1 MKRLTL
7 HLKNTKTI
15 TEKRMVKGLVVDKKI
30 RRNTVTH
37 YVRNDD
43 EAKKLVADINEYQKP
58 RNNVSKWYLSNIK

>member
-7 HLKNTKTI
+7 HLKNTKT
-15 TEKRMVKGLVVDKKI
+15 TSEKRMVKGLVVDKKI